1 MNKYLKKLKR
11 GISLI
16 EVVIAIFI
24 ITLITGTAITVIS
37 ASAKNEQQNLRDTQV
52 VLSTQT
58 AIDCFNYANDFDE
71 FLVVLSTIDNDY
83 KNSQGTNVVTL
94 EKQSYNLSITADF
107 DQKVI
112 SISAK
117 DKAGKSLSNVTY
129 KKG

>member
-16 EVVIAIFI
+16 EVVIALFI

-52 VLSTQT
+52 ALSTQT

>member
-52 VLSTQT
+52 ALSTQT

-71 FLVVLSTIDNDY
+71 FLVVLSTIDNNY

>member
-52 VLSTQT
+52 ALSTQT

-107 DQKVI
+107 GQKVI

>member
-37 ASAKNEQQNLRDTQV
+37 ASAKNEQKNLRDTQV

-58 AIDCFNYANDFDE
+58 AIDCFNYANDFNE
-71 FLVVLSTIDNDY
+71 FLVVLSTVDSDY
-83 KNSQGTNVVTL
+83 KNAQGTNVVTL
-94 EKQSYNLSITADF
+94 EKQGYNLSIVADF
-107 DQKVI
+107 NQKVI
-112 SISAK
+112 TISAK

>member
-52 VLSTQT
+52 ALSTQT

-71 FLVVLSTIDNDY
+71 FLVVLSIVDSDY

>member
-52 VLSTQT
+52 ALSTQT